1 MDVAV
6 GENKGRGSLSVVRSS
21 FGEKCCLES
30 FSASVTLST
39 DEVSAPFGAVG
50 SAQFLG
56 EASKR
61 VAFKKLLFN
70 PRTPVWHYNSSPIIL

>member
-1 MDVAV
+1 MSC
-6 GENKGRGSLSVVRSS
+6 ENLLGK
-21 FGEKCCLES
+21 KCRLES
-30 FSASVTLST
+30 FSVSVTLYT

-50 SAQFLG
+50 YAQFLG

-70 PRTPVWHYNSSPIIL
+70 PRKPRWVYNSSLIIL